1 VWWPSVMED
10 RRGVLL
16 LSSDDDGEMAL
27 LELRYGRA
35 AIHPPL
41 PLMARRRWA
50 CGPRWIPSLR
60 RPFESPV
67 P

>member
-1 VWWPSVMED
+1 MED

-35 AIHPPL
+35 AIHPPS
-41 PLMARRRWA
+41 R
-50 CGPRWIPSLR
+50 
-60 RPFESPV
+60 
-67 P
+67 